1 MRILSLHLR
10 DFRNIPEAHVDLDAP
25 AVFIAGANGQ
35 GKTNLLEAL
44 GLLAALRSFR
54 AGERRALIR
63 WEAGEAG
70 VRVELEHDTQGE
82 TEVAM
87 TLRSG
92 ALTVTVDG
100 ERVERLTGFLGIFP
114 VVAFTSQD
122 IQILRG
128 APQGRRQF
136 MDLSFSMVDAAYLEA
151 LRRYHGALRE
161 RNRLLKSR
169 AARSVRAA
177 FEAVLVPEGARLMAK
192 RAEALRHFAAE
203 LARAYGHI
211 APREEIPELIYRPC
225 VKGAGEEDVLR
236 AALADARERDEAT
249 GTTTVGPHRDDFALR
264 LFEHNARDYGS
275 EGQQRGLVLSLRLA
289 QAQWFGAH
297 TGVRPVILADDILG
311 ELDPVRRER
320 FWRALPQDAQIIATG
335 TALPEGGPWGE
346 WAVYSVEDGVFK
358 REDDVI
364 FE

>member
-1 MRILSLHLR
+1 MRFRSLHLR

-54 AGERRALIR
+54 AGDRRALIR
-63 WEAGEAG
+63 WGAAEAG

-82 TEVAM
+82 TEVTMA
-87 TLRSG
+87 LRSG
-92 ALTVTVDG
+92 ALTVAVDG
-100 ERVERLTGFLGIFP
+100 ERVERLTGFLGLFP
-114 VVAFTSQD
+114 VVAFSSQD
-122 IQILRG
+122 IQLLRG

-136 MDLSFSMVDAAYLEA
+136 MDLSFSMVDAEYLEA

-161 RNRLLKSR
+161 RNRLLKGR

-177 FEAVLVPEGARLMAK
+177 FEAVLIPEGARVMAK

-203 LARAYGHI
+203 LARAYRHI
-211 APREEIPELIYRPC
+211 APREESPELVYRPA
-225 VKGAGEEDVLR
+225 VKGSGEDALR
-236 AALADARERDEAT
+236 AALEGARDRDEAT
-249 GTTTVGPHRDDFALR
+249 GTTTAGPHRDDFSLR
-264 LFEHNARDYGS
+264 LLDHGAREYGS

-289 QAQWFGAH
+289 QAQWFGTH

-311 ELDPVRRER
+311 ELDPVRRTR
-320 FWRALPQDAQIIATG
+320 FWGALPEDAQIIATG
-335 TALPEGGPWGE
+335 TELPETGPWGE
-346 WAVYSVEDGVFK
+346 WAVYSVEAGAFQ
-358 REDDVI
+358 REDDII